1 MFDIVAI
8 AFVGTQED
16 MAETRESRRESRG
29 NRATASNLIPE
40 AGGRPTPA
48 TPVAIPSNVAAV
60 AILNRSPEGGSM
72 TRLIYF
78 LATFMSL
85 SAAIEFGQAQ
95 GVGDPK
101 EGLALAQQVCSR
113 CHATVA
119 AQVNSPNTRAP
130 RFPDLAT
137 TPGVTGV
144 ALFVALTTP
153 HAGMPMF
160 TFTGEQRDDIISYIL
175 SLL

>member
-40 AGGRPTPA
+40 AGRRPTPA

-85 SAAIEFGQAQ
+85 SAAIEFGQTQ

-101 EGLALAQQVCSR
+101 IRPRPGATGLLAVSR
-113 CHATVA
+113 DGRCAGQLTKHPSAEISRPCNHPGRDGRRV
-119 AQVNSPNTRAP
+119 VRRSHYAP
-130 RFPDLAT
+130 RGDANVHVHRRT
-137 TPGVTGV
+137 EG
-144 ALFVALTTP
+144 
-153 HAGMPMF
+153 
-160 TFTGEQRDDIISYIL
+160 
-175 SLL
+175 